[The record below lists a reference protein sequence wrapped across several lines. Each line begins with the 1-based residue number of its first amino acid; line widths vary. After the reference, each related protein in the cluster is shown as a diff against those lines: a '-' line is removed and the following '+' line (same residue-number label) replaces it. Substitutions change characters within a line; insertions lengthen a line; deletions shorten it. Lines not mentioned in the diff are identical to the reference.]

1 MVSGIREN
9 TLVDKSGCLLK
20 SMIVKV
26 VIDIPLFHLCRSYED
41 PSPAFRVVYNNVSSL
56 ILGIHF
62 SLRRGINLKCK
73 FNVEF
78 RLDVLVTPLVGKVVS
93 LHLENENYNSDEPTQ
108 MSQLR

>member
-1 MVSGIREN
+1 M
-9 TLVDKSGCLLK
+9 LK

-26 VIDIPLFHLCRSYED
+26 VIDIPLFHLCRSCED
-41 PSPAFRVVYNNVSSL
+41 PSPTFRVVSNNVSSL
-56 ILGIHF
+56 ILGIQF
-62 SLRRGINLKCK
+62 SLRRGINLNCK

-78 RLDVLVTPLVGKVVS
+78 RLDVSVTLVGKVVS